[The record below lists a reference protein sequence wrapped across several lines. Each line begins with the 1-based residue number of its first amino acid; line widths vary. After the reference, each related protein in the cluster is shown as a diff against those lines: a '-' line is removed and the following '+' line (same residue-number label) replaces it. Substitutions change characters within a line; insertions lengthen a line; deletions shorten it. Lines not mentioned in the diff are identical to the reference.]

1 MEKDA
6 LHMRMKHKAAVN
18 GNGYAAPGK
27 NGSPPAIVEEQ
38 EERPEIK
45 RTGSGRRKT
54 PLPHYD
60 AEGE

>member
-1 MEKDA
+1 
-6 LHMRMKHKAAVN
+6 MRMKHKAAVN

-27 NGSPPAIVEEQ
+27 NGSAPAIR
-38 EERPEIK
+38 EERDEEEKPELK
-45 RTGSGRRKT
+45 RTSSGRRKT